1 MNNKINKLIDD
12 CRMDSGKTQESF
24 TIITLIIENF
34 VLKNNQN
41 ILTNFYGFSDQDLE
55 LSEADYLYLINEL
68 KVIIKI
74 ENKYSYLAAWALS
87 KTNDTDIYNYLKLI
101 LEERYKQ
108 DVLLTKQILLGISSD
123 YFKDS
128 LSLLERMKKDVSD
141 TDVIKIINDIQRVLK
156 SL

>member
-1 MNNKINKLIDD
+1 
-12 CRMDSGKTQESF
+12 MDSGKTQESF